1 MTQRFGNSSRP
12 VHPAR
17 GHPGGLYDVV
27 HRRRTKTVDLE
38 KTPRRVQD
46 GVAAQ
51 TGAHLGGGV
60 KRRSDAVVLVCV
72 GAIVVAQLILVLMF
86 AWSSSRAAPH
96 ELPLAVGGPPA
107 AAHAMAH
114 ALELSQPG
122 AFSVEVLPDNVAA
135 RAAVTGRQVYAAVFL
150 SAAGATVYTAS
161 AASPN
166 VAQMLTEALPAAI
179 AHVLPHATVTVTDL
193 APNPADDPKGTAI
206 PTALIPLAMT
216 SIAAGALIGLLS
228 RDRRT
233 RLTGLVVYAIL
244 AGLFATVALQG
255 VLGGLSGSWFPNELV
270 ITLGAGSIAA
280 VTCALAAIAGIGG
293 ILAALFVVF
302 FFGFAFSGA
311 TTAWQLMPTPW
322 GQLAQYLPVGA
333 TNTSLRSVAFFDG
346 ARAAGP
352 LAVLAAWALAGIAL
366 SLVGHIPRQ
375 TTSPPDPS

>member
-1 MTQRFGNSSRP
+1 M
-12 VHPAR
+12 
-17 GHPGGLYDVV
+17 
-27 HRRRTKTVDLE
+27 
-38 KTPRRVQD
+38 
-46 GVAAQ
+46 
-51 TGAHLGGGV
+51 

>member
-1 MTQRFGNSSRP
+1 M
-12 VHPAR
+12 R
-17 GHPGGLYDVV
+17 G
-27 HRRRTKTVDLE
+27 
-38 KTPRRVQD
+38 
-46 GVAAQ
+46 
-51 TGAHLGGGV
+51 
-60 KRRSDAVVLVCV
+60 RSNAVVLVCV

-107 AAHAMAH
+107 AARAMAH
-114 ALELSQPG
+114 ALEHAQPG
-122 AFSVEVLPDNVAA
+122 AFNLEVLSDDAA
-135 RAAVTGRQVYAAVFL
+135 VRAAVIDRQVYAAVLL
-150 SAAGATVYTAS
+150 SPAGATVYTAS
-161 AASPN
+161 EASPN
-166 VAQMLTEALPAAI
+166 VAQMLAEALPAAI

-193 APNPADDPKGTAI
+193 APNPAEDPKGTAI
-206 PTALIPLAMT
+206 PAGLIPLAMT

-233 RLTGLVVYAIL
+233 RLAGLVVYAIL

-255 VLGGLSGSWFPNELV
+255 VLGGLSGSWLDNELV

-322 GQLAQYLPVGA
+322 GRLAQYLPVGA

-346 ARAAGP
+346 AKAAGP
-352 LAVLAAWALAGIAL
+352 LGVLAAWALVGVAL
-366 SLVGHIPRQ
+366 SLAGHVPRQ
-375 TTSPPDPS
+375 STRSPDPS